1 MLITVETPKYE
12 IIPGT
17 GMRIW
22 RECAR
27 DSLFIFWRNIDSIQ
41 CAGNDVI
48 IRQTG
53 MVYQIVFADEAKAEA
68 AYQAMISGVAP

>member
-1 MLITVETPKYE
+1 MLVTIFTPKYE
-12 IIPGT
+12 LVPGT

-22 RECAR
+22 RECER

-41 CAGNDVI
+41 YSGTDVI

-53 MVYQIVFADEAKAEA
+53 MVYQLVFADDTKADA
-68 AYQAMISGVAP
+68 AYQAILAGM